1 MSNRCATLNKI
12 IPFSCVDGPGNRQV
26 FFLQGCN
33 LRCLN
38 CHNPYT
44 MSLCDDCGDCVITC
58 PHEGLSLNDGK
69 VVWDGGAC
77 QLCDTCLQTC
87 TKNASPMTVSLSVND
102 AVNSLSKNV
111 VFLNGVTISGGEA
124 TTQLPFIIDL
134 FKAIKASPMLGHLT
148 CFIDSNGQLAATG
161 WNKVIDYTDGVMIDL
176 KAWSDEC
183 ALRLTGKDNQRV
195 FQSIQLLANANKLY
209 ELRLLYIPQQTD
221 YEEYIDELADFLV
234 GLPKDTRIK
243 INAFQPHG
251 VKNEAANW
259 PAATQVEVE
268 SFAQALQQRGV
279 GELHLP
285 NVYL

>member
-26 FFLQGCN
+26 IFLQGCN

-44 MSLCDDCGDCVITC
+44 MALCDDCGDCVATC
-58 PHEGLSLNDGK
+58 PHGGLSMVDGK
-69 VVWDGGAC
+69 VIWDNVAC

-87 TKNASPMTVSLSVND
+87 TKNSSPMTIPLSVSE
-102 AVNSLSKNV
+102 AISSLNKNV

-134 FKAIKASPMLGHLT
+134 FKAIKASPLLNHLT
-148 CFIDSNGQLAATG
+148 CFIDTNGHLAKAG
-161 WNKVIDYTDGVMIDL
+161 WARVIDYTDGVMVDL

-195 FQSIQLLANANKLY
+195 FETIQLLANAGKLY

-221 YEEYIDELADFLV
+221 YQEHIDVLAEFINT
-234 GLPKDTRIK
+234 LPSATRIK
-243 INAFQPHG
+243 INAFQQHG

-259 PAATQVEVE
+259 LAATQTEVE
-268 SFAQALQQRGV
+268 AFAAQLRARGV
-279 GELHLP
+279 ENIHLP

>member
-58 PHEGLSLNDGK
+58 PHEGLSLIDGK
-69 VVWDGGAC
+69 VVWDSGAC

-221 YEEYIDELADFLV
+221 YEEYIDELAGFLV

-251 VKNEAANW
+251 VKNEAVNW

>member
-44 MSLCDDCGDCVITC
+44 MALCDDCGDCVVTC
-58 PHEGLSLNDGK
+58 PHEGLSLIDGK
-69 VVWDGGAC
+69 VVWDSNAC

-87 TKNASPMTVSLSVND
+87 SKNASPMTVALSVND
-102 AVNSLSKNV
+102 AVNSLLKNV

-134 FKAIKASPMLGHLT
+134 FKAIKASPELGHLT

-195 FQSIQLLANANKLY
+195 FQSIQLLAKVNKLH

-221 YEEYIDELADFLV
+221 YEEHIDELADFLV
-234 GLPKDTRIK
+234 KLPENTRIK
-243 INAFQPHG
+243 INAFQQHG

-259 PAATQVEVE
+259 PAATREDVEA
-268 SFAQALQQRGV
+268 FAQALQQRGV

>member
-26 FFLQGCN
+26 IFLQGCN

-44 MSLCDDCGDCVITC
+44 MALCDHCGDCVETC
-58 PHEGLSLNDGK
+58 PHGGLSLIDGK
-69 VVWDGGAC
+69 VIWDNDAC

-87 TKNASPMTVSLSVND
+87 TKNSSPMTMPLSVSE
-102 AVNSLSKNV
+102 AISSLNKNV
-111 VFLNGVTISGGEA
+111 MFLNGVTISGGEA

-134 FKAIKASPMLGHLT
+134 FKAIKASPTLNHLT
-148 CFIDSNGQLAATG
+148 CFIDSNGHLAKGG
-161 WNKVIDYTDGVMIDL
+161 WERVMPWTDGVMLDL

-183 ALRLTGKDNQRV
+183 ALRLTGKDNRRV
-195 FQSIQLLANANKLY
+195 FESIQLLAKAGKLY
-209 ELRLLYIPQQTD
+209 EWRLLYIPQQTD
-221 YEEYIDELADFLV
+221 YLEHIDALADL
-234 GLPKDTRIK
+234 LNTLSPTTRIK
-243 INAFQPHG
+243 INAFQQHG

-268 SFAQALQQRGV
+268 AFAAQLRQRGI
-279 GELHLP
+279 ENIHLP